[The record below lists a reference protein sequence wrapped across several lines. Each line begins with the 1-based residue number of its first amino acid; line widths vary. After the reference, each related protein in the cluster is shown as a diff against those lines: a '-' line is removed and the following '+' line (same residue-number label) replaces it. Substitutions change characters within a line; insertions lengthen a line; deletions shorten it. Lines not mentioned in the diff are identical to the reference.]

1 MSDQRFQEI
10 NRTAWVGIIFN
21 ILLTVIKGIVGI
33 FANSRALI
41 AEAAHSAADLVG
53 SLAVFFGI
61 RVAQRPPDPE
71 HPYGHGKAE
80 IVASFIVAVLLAI
93 VGVEIANSSFRALFL
108 AKLEPPGISAAVVA
122 FLSIIVKEM
131 LYRYTYR
138 VGKRLNSQATMAH
151 AYEHRSDVFATI
163 AALIGII
170 GAVLSD
176 YVAIPQLVYLDP
188 IAGIGV
194 SLFVFWM
201 AYKLAR
207 GAIHNL
213 LDPVLSPESSQELI
227 DVAHNV
233 PGVLDVTNLRARE
246 HGHYVIVDVKVSVHP
261 HITVEEGHRIGK
273 QVKRTL
279 IETFDHVEDV
289 LVHINP
295 YDDGSFSRQK
305 S

>member
-1 MSDQRFQEI
+1 MGNQRFQEI

-21 ILLTVIKGIVGI
+21 ILLTVVKGIVGVL
-33 FANSRALI
+33 ANSRALI

-80 IVASFIVAVLLAI
+80 TVASLIVAVLLAI
-93 VGVEIANSSFRALFL
+93 VGVEIANGSFQALFEE
-108 AKLEPPGISAAVVA
+108 LEPPGFSAAIVA
-122 FLSIIVKEM
+122 FLSIIVKEL

-176 YVAIPQLVYLDP
+176 YMDIPQLVYLDP

-207 GAIHNL
+207 EAIHHL
-213 LDPVLSPESSQELI
+213 LDPVLHPEAAQELV
-227 DVAHNV
+227 DAARNV
-233 PGVLDVTNLRARE
+233 PGVLDITNLRARE
-246 HGHYVIVDVKVSVHP
+246 HGHYVIVDVKVAVDP
-261 HITVEEGHRIGK
+261 HITVEDGHRIGK
-273 QVKRTL
+273 QVKKTL
-279 IETFDHVEDV
+279 MQTFDHVEDV

-295 YDDGSFSRQK
+295 YNDRSFLSQK